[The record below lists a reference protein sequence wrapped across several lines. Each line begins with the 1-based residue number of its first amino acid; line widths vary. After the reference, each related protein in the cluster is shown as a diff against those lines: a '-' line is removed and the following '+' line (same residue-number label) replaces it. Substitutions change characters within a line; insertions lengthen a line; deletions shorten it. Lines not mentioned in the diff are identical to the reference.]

1 MDRKFKAWL
10 KKKLGTTLYNK
21 IKKEK
26 LMTGSKIMNEFEKLK
41 TSFTGTRPNGIGLTL
56 PREVGI
62 DEDPSRQIEDGEILV
77 MANDLREMFDPQINK
92 TLELING
99 QVSTVMAKGGKV
111 KVSRFYSVRRYR
123 NLTKNSTFFL

>member
-1 MDRKFKAWL
+1 VDRKFKAWL

-99 QVSTVMAKGGKV
+99 QVSTVMDKGGKV
-111 KVSRFYSVRRYR
+111 KVSHFYSVRRYR
-123 NLTKNSTFFL
+123 ILTKNSTFFL